1 MKKGKKIILRILTI
15 IFAAFLI
22 FGIAHIIYVQCHR
35 EEAVEYLVEK
45 YDFDKKDIVLL
56 DYEGE
61 KFHDDSDLGILFDWY
76 TTPKTWKLRYN
87 KRTFGVSKTEYGF
100 SDDYQLKDIFE
111 WSVDYLKTVDHNV
124 VGIKIDCG
132 KLHDIVT
139 KENIKDFL
147 INDNDSFV
155 IYYKVDTLEQYYT
168 YSKNGFKYT
177 NDNFDN
183 INSQI
188 LKKFELIDK
197 NIENKGV
204 YLTTSDLEFSRNSWD
219 NFASY
224 YYDTK
229 IANDKLYQKGIVLWW
244 KFSSDTIGQISTF
257 KDLTGWYNLPIPRN
271 IRVPRLFLCP
281 NTAFYGG
288 IRADEIV
295 PPWLATKPKNRIIF
309 KAFALFWAEAFLHI

>member
-1 MKKGKKIILRILTI
+1 MKKNKKIILRILTI
-15 IFAAFLI
+15 IFAVFLI

-35 EEAVEYLVEK
+35 AEVVEYLVDK

-76 TTPKTWKLRYN
+76 TTPPTWKLIYN
-87 KRTFGVSKTEYGF
+87 KRTFGVTKTKYGF
-100 SDDYQLKDIFE
+100 NDDYQLEDIFE
-111 WSVDYLKTVDHNV
+111 WSVDYLKSIDPNV
-124 VGIKIDCG
+124 VGIKINCG
-132 KLHDIVT
+132 KLHNLVT

-155 IYYKVDTLEQYYT
+155 IYYKVDSLEQYYT

-177 NDNFDN
+177 NNNFDK

-188 LKKFELIDK
+188 LKKFRSINN

-204 YLTTSDLEFSRNSWD
+204 YLTTSNLKFSRNSWES
-219 NFASY
+219 FASF

-229 IANDKLYQKGIVLWW
+229 IANDKLYQKGIIL
-244 KFSSDTIGQISTF
+244 
-257 KDLTGWYNLPIPRN
+257 
-271 IRVPRLFLCP
+271 
-281 NTAFYGG
+281 
-288 IRADEIV
+288 
-295 PPWLATKPKNRIIF
+295 
-309 KAFALFWAEAFLHI
+309 

>member
-1 MKKGKKIILRILTI
+1 MKKNKKFILRILTI

-35 EEAVEYLVEK
+35 AEVVEYLVDK

-76 TTPKTWKLRYN
+76 TTPPTWKLRYN
-87 KRTFGVSKTEYGF
+87 KRTFGVTKTKYGF
-100 SDDYQLKDIFE
+100 SDDYQLEDIFE
-111 WSVDYLKTVDHNV
+111 WSVDYLKSIDPNV
-124 VGIKIDCG
+124 VGIKINCG
-132 KLHDIVT
+132 KLHNLVT

-147 INDNDSFV
+147 INNNDSFV
-155 IYYKVDTLEQYYT
+155 IYYKVDSLEQYYT

-177 NDNFDN
+177 NDNFDK

-188 LKKFELIDK
+188 LKKFRSINN

-204 YLTTSDLEFSRNSWD
+204 YLTTSNLKFSRNSWES
-219 NFASY
+219 FASY

-229 IANDKLYQKGIVLWW
+229 IANDKLYQKGIIL
-244 KFSSDTIGQISTF
+244 
-257 KDLTGWYNLPIPRN
+257 
-271 IRVPRLFLCP
+271 
-281 NTAFYGG
+281 
-288 IRADEIV
+288 
-295 PPWLATKPKNRIIF
+295 
-309 KAFALFWAEAFLHI
+309 

>member
-1 MKKGKKIILRILTI
+1 MKKSKKFILRLLTI

-22 FGIAHIIYVQCHR
+22 FGIAHIIYVQYHR
-35 EEAVEYLVEK
+35 AEVVEYLVDK
-45 YDFDKKDIVLL
+45 YDFDKKDIILL

-76 TTPKTWKLRYN
+76 TTPPTWKLRYN
-87 KRTFGVSKTEYGF
+87 KRTFGVTKTKYGF
-100 SDDYQLKDIFE
+100 SDDYQLEDIFE
-111 WSVDYLKTVDHNV
+111 WSVDYLKSIDPNV
-124 VGIKIDCG
+124 VGIKINCG

-155 IYYKVDTLEQYYT
+155 IYYKVDSLEQYYT

-177 NDNFDN
+177 NDNFDK

-188 LKKFELIDK
+188 LKKFRSINN

-204 YLTTSDLEFSRNSWD
+204 YLTTSNLKFSRNSWES
-219 NFASY
+219 FASY

-229 IANDKLYQKGIVLWW
+229 IANDKLYQKGIIL
-244 KFSSDTIGQISTF
+244 
-257 KDLTGWYNLPIPRN
+257 
-271 IRVPRLFLCP
+271 
-281 NTAFYGG
+281 
-288 IRADEIV
+288 
-295 PPWLATKPKNRIIF
+295 
-309 KAFALFWAEAFLHI
+309 

>member
-1 MKKGKKIILRILTI
+1 M
-15 IFAAFLI
+15 
-22 FGIAHIIYVQCHR
+22 
-35 EEAVEYLVEK
+35 
-45 YDFDKKDIVLL
+45 
-56 DYEGE
+56 
-61 KFHDDSDLGILFDWY
+61 
-76 TTPKTWKLRYN
+76 RYN

-100 SDDYQLKDIFE
+100 SDDYQLEDIFE

-183 INSQI
+183 INSQV

-229 IANDKLYQKGIVLWW
+229 IANDKLYQKGIVL
-244 KFSSDTIGQISTF
+244 
-257 KDLTGWYNLPIPRN
+257 
-271 IRVPRLFLCP
+271 
-281 NTAFYGG
+281 
-288 IRADEIV
+288 
-295 PPWLATKPKNRIIF
+295 
-309 KAFALFWAEAFLHI
+309 

>member
-1 MKKGKKIILRILTI
+1 MKKNKKIILRILTI

-35 EEAVEYLVEK
+35 AEVVEYLVDK
-45 YDFDKKDIVLL
+45 YDFEKKDIVLL

-61 KFHDDSDLGILFDWY
+61 KFHDDSDLGILFDCY
-76 TTPKTWKLRYN
+76 TTPPTWKLRYN
-87 KRTFGVSKTEYGF
+87 KRTFGVSKTKYGF
-100 SDDYQLKDIFE
+100 CDDYQLEDIFE
-111 WSVDYLKTVDHNV
+111 WSVDYLKTIDPNV
-124 VGIKIDCG
+124 VGIKINCG

-155 IYYKVDTLEQYYT
+155 IYYKVDSLEQYYT

-177 NDNFDN
+177 NDNFDK

-188 LKKFELIDK
+188 LKKFRSINN

-204 YLTTSDLEFSRNSWD
+204 YLTTSNLKFSRNSWKS
-219 NFASY
+219 FASF

-229 IANDKLYQKGIVLWW
+229 IANDKLYQKGIIL
-244 KFSSDTIGQISTF
+244 
-257 KDLTGWYNLPIPRN
+257 
-271 IRVPRLFLCP
+271 
-281 NTAFYGG
+281 
-288 IRADEIV
+288 
-295 PPWLATKPKNRIIF
+295 
-309 KAFALFWAEAFLHI
+309 

>member
-1 MKKGKKIILRILTI
+1 MKKTKKIVKSLFI
-15 IFAAFLI
+15 IISALLLGFVI
-22 FGIAHIIYVQCHR
+22 NTVYVQCHR
-35 EEAVEYLVEK
+35 AEVVEYLVDK
-45 YDFDKKDIVLL
+45 YDFDKKEIILL
-56 DYEGE
+56 EYKGE
-61 KFHDDSDLGILFDWY
+61 KFHDDTSLGVPFDWY
-76 TTPKTWKLRYN
+76 TTSPTWKLRYN
-87 KRTFGVSKTEYGF
+87 KRTFGVTKTEYGF
-100 SDDYQLKDIFE
+100 SDDYQLEDIFE
-111 WSVDYLKTVDHNV
+111 WSVDDFKTVDPNV
-124 VGIKIDCG
+124 NGIKIDCG

-183 INSQI
+183 INSQV

-229 IANDKLYQKGIVLWW
+229 IANDKLYQKGIVL
-244 KFSSDTIGQISTF
+244 
-257 KDLTGWYNLPIPRN
+257 
-271 IRVPRLFLCP
+271 
-281 NTAFYGG
+281 
-288 IRADEIV
+288 
-295 PPWLATKPKNRIIF
+295 
-309 KAFALFWAEAFLHI
+309 